1 MSSIHNIEQALIA
14 TYLFVCDYLSQHP
27 ALEQWRRSN
36 NRNPAFTDAEV
47 LTMALMQGCLECSSL
62 KKAYLHIKY
71 NHADAFPHLIS
82 YPRWIARLHALQP
95 LVGYL
100 VEAALSQHKMPGR
113 AYSVDSKPIPVCTPI
128 RTARV

>member
-47 LTMALMQGCLECSSL
+47 LTIALMQGCLECSTL
-62 KKAYLHIKY
+62 KKAYLHIRY
-71 NHADAFPHLIS
+71 NHAQAFPHLITYS
-82 YPRWIARLHALQP
+82 RFIARLHALQP
-95 LVGYL
+95 LVGHL
-100 VEAALSQHKMPGR
+100 LQAALRKHRMP
-113 AYSVDSKPIPVCTPI
+113 AHVYIAD
-128 RTARV
+128 A